1 LSTNVIMPAL
11 EMAQDKGK
19 LLRWLKSEGSL
30 VTQGE
35 PIMEIETD
43 KVTVEIE
50 APATGTLANVTAHE
64 GDVVPVGQT
73 IALILAAGES
83 ASKPGLAVRSSTP
96 VPKPAEINVS
106 PVARKV
112 AEEHGVDLV
121 AIKPGGGRIEKAD
134 VLAYLVS
141 PITPAP
147 LPSPD
152 VPPGEGRGG
161 WGSRVR
167 SSPKAK
173 RLAQERGVDI
183 AMLRGTGPGGAVLA
197 EDVPSTSTSAVQPPT
212 SNFQSPISTVWRV
225 MAERMTQSWTTVPHF
240 YLVRD
245 VDASKLVELRT
256 RLVPMIEKK
265 TGVKPTFTD
274 VLVKIVAMAL
284 RDHPRVNASWLGDR
298 IQTNE
303 QINVGIATA
312 IDDGLIVPVVHNA
325 DTLTIGEI
333 ATRRKDIVE
342 RAGANKLKPADISGG
357 TFTITNLGMYNV
369 DQFNAIINTPQAAIL
384 AVGRIADRV
393 VAVNGQPT
401 VRPMMTLSLSSDH
414 RVVDGARAA
423 KFLDALANLIE
434 EPLGLL
440 A

>member
-1 LSTNVIMPAL
+1 MPAL

-19 LLRWLKSEGSL
+19 LLRWLKPEGSL

-50 APATGTLANVTAHE
+50 APATGKLANITAHE

-73 IALILAAGES
+73 IALILAKGES
-83 ASKPGLAVRSSTP
+83 ASKPGAVGTSST
-96 VPKPAEINVS
+96 VVSKAIEINAS

-112 AEEHGVDLV
+112 AEEHSIDL
-121 AIKPGGGRIEKAD
+121 AEIKPGGGRIEKAD
-134 VLAYLVS
+134 VLAHLATLTPSPS
-141 PITPAP
+141 PIRNN
-147 LPSPD
+147 
-152 VPPGEGRGG
+152 GEQERGG
-161 WGSRVR
+161 KTLA
-167 SSPKAK
+167 SPKAK
-173 RLAQERGVDI
+173 RLAQERSVDI
-183 AMLRGTGPGGAVLA
+183 TTLRGTGPNGAVIA
-197 EDVPSTSTSAVQPPT
+197 NDIPASSPT
-212 SNFQSPISTVWRV
+212 LTTDPLPLPTIWRV

-256 RLVPMIEKK
+256 RIAPMIEKK
-265 TGVKPTFTD
+265 TGIKPTFTD
-274 VLVKIVAMAL
+274 LLVKIVATVL
-284 RDHPRVNASWLGDR
+284 REHPRVNASWGGDY
-298 IQTNE
+298 IQPNE

-312 IDDGLIVPVVHNA
+312 LDDGLIVPVVYNA

-333 ATRRKDIVE
+333 AVRRKDIVE

-384 AVGRIADRV
+384 AIGRIADRV
-393 VAVNGQPT
+393 VAVNGQSA

-414 RVVDGARAA
+414 RVLDGARAA